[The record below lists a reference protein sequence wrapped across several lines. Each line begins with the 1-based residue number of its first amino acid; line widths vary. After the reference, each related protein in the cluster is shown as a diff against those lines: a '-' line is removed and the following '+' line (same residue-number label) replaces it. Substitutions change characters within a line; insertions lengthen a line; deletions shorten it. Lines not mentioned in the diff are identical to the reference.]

1 MGLSAGSSLNQWV
14 VCIHTISVISTTLSP
29 HRDCAGDNGVA
40 RDPFAGKH
48 QTRHYDVLLK
58 TSNLLRRAFG
68 SALRYEASE
77 EADKVGTRPDLVFE
91 WDGVEYFLDT
101 KVFDPFGED
110 ANNVWARGVHVA
122 FGNTNSDARY
132 KVRGREARNVGAGF
146 PFDRRTGDG
155 EVKALCG
162 QYTKGVEAGYNVE
175 PLLFETFGGFA
186 PPTAQL
192 FYYAYELRQK
202 FSTSEY
208 DENTWATRTWLAFVT
223 QQVSVALHKAVA
235 REVKRGCVV
244 GSGDTCDV
252 RGKWVGSEGD
262 EGDWA
267 SE

>member
-1 MGLSAGSSLNQWV
+1 MSRQ
-14 VCIHTISVISTTLSP
+14 
-29 HRDCAGDNGVA
+29 
-40 RDPFAGKH
+40 K
-48 QTRHYDVLLK
+48 
-58 TSNLLRRAFG
+58 
-68 SALRYEASE
+68 
-77 EADKVGTRPDLVFE
+77 
-91 WDGVEYFLDT
+91 
-101 KVFDPFGED
+101 
-110 ANNVWARGVHVA
+110 
-122 FGNTNSDARY
+122 
-132 KVRGREARNVGAGF
+132 VGAGF

-262 EGDWA
+262 EGEHQAVRGDVA
-267 SE
+267 ATVHGYVECVRSGGLEDQGYHLALQSG

>member
-1 MGLSAGSSLNQWV
+1 MRQAEN
-14 VCIHTISVISTTLSP
+14 
-29 HRDCAGDNGVA
+29 
-40 RDPFAGKH
+40 K
-48 QTRHYDVLLK
+48 
-58 TSNLLRRAFG
+58 
-68 SALRYEASE
+68 
-77 EADKVGTRPDLVFE
+77 
-91 WDGVEYFLDT
+91 
-101 KVFDPFGED
+101 
-110 ANNVWARGVHVA
+110 
-122 FGNTNSDARY
+122 
-132 KVRGREARNVGAGF
+132 
-146 PFDRRTGDG
+146 
-155 EVKALCG
+155 
-162 QYTKGVEAGYNVE
+162 AGYNVE